1 MSHRQIDTSQAN
13 GPAILN
19 VPDPEVVVKAPR
31 RQFTAEYK
39 RRILPEADACTH
51 SGGIGRCYAGK
62 ACIRHT

>member
-31 RQFTAEYK
+31 RQFTAEWAEK
-39 RRILPEADACTH
+39 ATNPCLSAKLTPVRLMGLPF
-51 SGGIGRCYAGK
+51 
-62 ACIRHT
+62 